1 MRKLLI
7 AGSRDYGSVELVDEA
22 ISLWA
27 RLVGYPDWP
36 SEIVNGKAPTGI
48 DKHAYNWADK
58 NDVLLKIFPANWARF
73 KKAAGHYRN
82 AEMAEYCDSAI
93 IIWDMVSP
101 GSLNMID
108 NMRRVSK
115 PYLVYTIENN
125 KLKEIKN
132 VGF

>member
-1 MRKLLI
+1 MDFFKGCLVALPVSI
-7 AGSRDYGSVELVDEA
+7 AM
-22 ISLWA
+22 W
-27 RLVGYPDWP
+27 
-36 SEIVNGKAPTGI
+36 GI
-48 DKHAYNWADK
+48 DK